1 MRHRN
6 PVFDA
11 VSNEG
16 RHHDHAKSKWHGMRA
31 LLTSSDATPRCT
43 TSESE
48 SPALGYPLFIHTK
61 TLVLHNTP
69 CKKRRDRS
77 KQDYDRQTIP
87 PYSSQ
92 TMSPFVSLFLFV
104 LIDVLGFSLVLPL
117 FPYLRKDFSM
127 SYTTL
132 GYLQASN
139 AVAQLFAVPV
149 IGSFSDKFGRKPM
162 LIVCVIGTLVS
173 FVMLAMADSVWML
186 FASRILDGI
195 LGGNI
200 SLAQAYISGTH
211 LEFCLFQRLVI
222 SFFRLANP
230 LLPFL
235 DKNRHDD
242 GGRTYTRYGSPWSCF
257 WPWFHRWTCR
267 WWYIG
272 IFSPLLAL
280 MDRCC
285 ALRGEFVV
293 HHEIP
298 SREP

>member
-1 MRHRN
+1 
-6 PVFDA
+6 
-11 VSNEG
+11 
-16 RHHDHAKSKWHGMRA
+16 
-31 LLTSSDATPRCT
+31 
-43 TSESE
+43 
-48 SPALGYPLFIHTK
+48 
-61 TLVLHNTP
+61 
-69 CKKRRDRS
+69 
-77 KQDYDRQTIP
+77 
-87 PYSSQ
+87 
-92 TMSPFVSLFLFV
+92 MSPFVSLFLFV

-149 IGSFSDKFGRKPM
+149 IGSFSDKLGRKPM
-162 LIVCVIGTLVS
+162 LIICVIGTLVS

-200 SLAQAYISGTH
+200 SLAQAYISGASFVFN
-211 LEFCLFQRLVI
+211 LSQLLDI
-222 SFFRLANP
+222 LFFRLTNP
-230 LLPFL
+230 HLPFM
-235 DKNRHDD
+235 DTKRHDD
-242 GGRTYTRYGSPWSCF
+242 GGRTHARYGSSWSRL
-257 WPWFHRWTCR
+257 WPWLHRWTCH

-272 IFSPLLAL
+272 ILPSFMAL
-280 MDRCC
+280 MDRCR